1 MITHNKA
8 PFGQEVS
15 SEEIYRRWI
24 DKAHDEISELSNEL
38 FKDCHLPNS
47 WDIGIDKVDDVEFIH
62 SNDGLVEL
70 HLVPTQS
77 FGRGAFKYEVFR
89 IFPNDGPC
97 DGRVFSSLQDAAHW
111 FLHCQ
116 IQMRMNFKTHRFV
129 NVIEADREKVT
140 QSILGDLFDGDRE
153 YLGQVRES
161 VRTALKPI

>member
-1 MITHNKA
+1 MITHKQA
-8 PFGQEVS
+8 PFDQVIS
-15 SEEIYRRWI
+15 SEVIHRRRI
-24 DKAHDEISELSNEL
+24 DEAHDAISELSNDL
-38 FKDCHLPNS
+38 YKDCHMPNS
-47 WDIGIDKVDDVEFIH
+47 WDIGIDKVNEVEFIH

-97 DGRVFSSLQDAAHW
+97 DGRVFSSLQEAAHW

-116 IQMRMNFKTHRFV
+116 LQMRMNFKTHHFV
-129 NVIEADREKVT
+129 NVIEANREKVT
-140 QSILGDLFDGDRE
+140 QSILTDLFDGDRE